1 MGGGAYTRCYAPG
14 GAMISRGLRFVPG
27 LIVIGSSYHI
37 AVVKD
42 TTNRRIASESLLHQ
56 QRYFPAQLKAI
67 L

>member
-1 MGGGAYTRCYAPG
+1 
-14 GAMISRGLRFVPG
+14 MISCGLRFVPG